1 MGNRRN
7 CTRKYDRTRDP
18 DERREHGRESRKIKR
33 EALSNI
39 ERENQPQLEV
49 EVGT

>member
-7 CTRKYDRTRDP
+7 CTRKYDRTRNP
-18 DERREHGRESRKIKR
+18 EERREEGRESHKIKR

-39 ERENQPQLEV
+39 ERENQPQPEV
-49 EVGT
+49 EAGM